1 MSVSLYQS
9 GVSGLLA
16 AQQQLA
22 TTGHNIANVNTD
34 GYNRQRA
41 DQNASVGLNNGN
53 NYIGGGTYIQDI
65 TRIYD
70 QFSHKEQLLNQ
81 SKLGNADSLNARLTQ
96 LDQVM
101 STSGNAVV
109 GSLDKF
115 YQALNG
121 VADNPN
127 DSGLRSIVLNQANTL
142 SNDFNQL
149 TSNFDSMTKAVNGEI
164 GQVANRI
171 SEISYELANLNK
183 SMTHSQSPSQGGQ
196 PNDLLDKRDQ
206 LVGELSQFTRVTT
219 ITDDNNQMTVMIGQG
234 TTLVAG
240 ITPMTLQVS
249 TGEPNAEKTTISL
262 VSNNSSVAI
271 NTSTLGG
278 SLAASFEFRDQH
290 LTQTRTEID
299 RLAMAISSTLND
311 SQASGL
317 DLNGLQGA
325 NIFTDINSTQLQQ
338 GRSLAHSSN
347 TGNTQAQITIT
358 DVSKLTTDEF
368 EVRFE
373 GGNFTLYN
381 LTSGSS
387 ENLGPPILP
396 SGGTH
401 KPSSPDYGFSF
412 VATGTPADG
421 DKFTIIPTKNSA
433 ALMQTTLT
441 DGNAIAAS
449 TAIGISPSTNNVS
462 DGKVEIVNVINP
474 QAAKGYDVTVDV
486 YQIATPPLP
495 APQVPT
501 FEYRVYNSGTP
512 PPAPTIVTDTYISGE
527 SPIIDIPAG
536 TPDFQIAISGDLVG
550 SGTNARET
558 FSIANAFGVGNGN
571 HAVAMAKTQEVGV
584 TNGGKET
591 FSKSLAVST
600 SVVGSKASNAELTAD
615 TAQALFTQAYNRNQS
630 TSGVNLDE
638 EAANL
643 LKFQQAYQAASQIIS
658 TANTIFDTILA
669 AVR

>member
-22 TTGHNIANVNTD
+22 TTGHNISNVNTD

-41 DQNASVGLNNGN
+41 DQSASLGLNSGN

-65 TRIYD
+65 TRLYD
-70 QFSHKEQLLNQ
+70 QFSYKEQVANQ
-81 SKLGNADSLNARLTQ
+81 SNLGNADSLNARLTQ

-101 STSGNAVV
+101 STSGQSVV

-127 DSGLRSIVLNQANTL
+127 DSGLRSIVLNQASIL

-149 TSNFDSMTKAVNGEI
+149 TNNFDTMSKSINGEI
-164 GQVANRI
+164 EQVASRI
-171 SEISYELANLNK
+171 SEISKELAKINETI
-183 SMTHSQSPSQGGQ
+183 MHSQQGGQ

-206 LVGELSQFTRVTT
+206 LIGELSEFTRVTT
-219 ITDDNNQMTVMIGQG
+219 VKDANNVMTVMIGQG

-240 ITPMTLQVS
+240 ITPMTLQV
-249 TGEPNAEKTTISL
+249 NAGDPDAQKTELRL
-262 VSNNSSVAI
+262 VSGSSSVALKG
-271 NTSTLGG
+271 STLGG
-278 SLAASFEFRDQH
+278 SLAASFEFRDEH
-290 LTQTRTEID
+290 LSQTRTDID

-311 SQASGL
+311 SQADGL
-317 DLNGLQGA
+317 DLNALQGA

-338 GRSLAHSSN
+338 SRVMVPSSN
-347 TGNTQAQITIT
+347 IGTTQPQVIIN
-358 DVSKLTTDEF
+358 DVSLLPTDEF

-381 LTSGSS
+381 LTTGDT
-387 ENLGPPILP
+387 ENLGGQGASVPASAPA
-396 SGGTH
+396 GTH
-401 KPSSPDYGFSF
+401 TSKYGFSF
-412 VATGTPADG
+412 IETGGSLQPG

-449 TAIGISPSTNNVS
+449 SAVDITPSDNNVS
-462 DGKVEIVNVINP
+462 AGSIDIVDMFDPVNA
-474 QAAKGYDVTVDV
+474 QAAMPMRIDVFEDAFGVFTYTITDKTNTTSAPITYTPPSEVIDL
-486 YQIATPPLP
+486 PPLP
-495 APQVPT
+495 STATFQVKISGKP
-501 FEYRVYNSGTP
+501 SGTGP
-512 PPAPTIVTDTYISGE
+512 NAPEQFFI
-527 SPIIDIPAG
+527 
-536 TPDFQIAISGDLVG
+536 GD
-550 SGTNARET
+550 
-558 FSIANAFGVGNGN
+558 AFGVGNGN

-600 SVVGSKASNAELTAD
+600 SVVGAKASNAELTAD

>member
-1 MSVSLYQS
+1 MSVSLYQT

-22 TTGHNIANVNTD
+22 TTGNNIANVNTE

-41 DQNASVGLNNGN
+41 EQNAA
-53 NYIGGGTYIQDI
+53 IGISTGSNFLGSGTYVQDI

-70 QFSHKEQLLNQ
+70 QFSYKEQIINQ
-81 SKLGNADSLNARLTQ
+81 SNLSNADSLNTRLTQ

-109 GSLDKF
+109 GSLNKF
-115 YQALNG
+115 YEALNG

-127 DSGLRSIVLNQANTL
+127 DSGLRSIVLNQASTL

-149 TSNFDSMTKAVNGEI
+149 TDNFDKMTKAVNGEI
-164 GQVANRI
+164 DQVANRV
-171 SEISYELANLNK
+171 SEISRELAKVNETVMQSQNL
-183 SMTHSQSPSQGGQ
+183 TQSGQ

-206 LVGELSQFTRVTT
+206 LIAELSEYTRVTT
-219 ITDDNNQMTVMIGQG
+219 VLDANGVMTVMVGQG

-240 ITPMTLQVS
+240 ITPLTLQVKA
-249 TGEPNAEKTTISL
+249 GDPDAKKTQLSL
-262 VSNNSSVAI
+262 VSSNSSVAL
-271 NTSTLGG
+271 NGTTLGG

-290 LTQTRTEID
+290 LNQTRTEID
-299 RLAMAISSTLND
+299 RLAMAVSSTLND

-325 NIFTDINSTQLQQ
+325 NIFTDINATQLQQ
-338 GRSLAHSSN
+338 GRVLAPASN
-347 TGNTQAQITIT
+347 AGTTQAQVTIN
-358 DVSKLTTDEF
+358 DVSLLPTDEF
-368 EVRFE
+368 EVRFN
-373 GGNFTLYN
+373 GTDFTLVN
-381 LTSGSS
+381 LTTGGS
-387 ENLGPPILP
+387 ENLGAPGAGAPA
-396 SGGTH
+396 GTH
-401 KPSSPDYGFSF
+401 TPSSPDYGFSF
-412 VATGTPADG
+412 VETGVPVAG
-421 DKFTIIPTKNSA
+421 DTFTIVPTKNSA
-433 ALMQTTLT
+433 GLMKATLT

-449 TAIGISPSTNNVS
+449 TAIAVTPSSNNVS
-462 DGKVEIVNVINP
+462 DGKIEITNVINP
-474 QAAKGYDVTVDV
+474 VAARAYDVTVDV
-486 YQIATPPLP
+486 YESAPGTFSYRVYDTSSPPPLP
-495 APQVPT
+495 
-501 FEYRVYNSGTP
+501 
-512 PPAPTIVTDTYISGE
+512 TIAAGSYAAGASAV
-527 SPIIDIPAG
+527 IDIPAG
-536 TPDFQIAISGDLVG
+536 TPDFQIEITGDLVG

-558 FSIANAFGVGNGN
+558 FTLGDAFGVGNSN
-571 HAVAMAKTQEVGV
+571 NAVAMAKTQEVGV

-591 FSKSLAVST
+591 FSESIAVST
-600 SVVGSKASNAELTAD
+600 SVVGGKASNADLVAD
-615 TAQALFTQAYNRNQS
+615 TAQALYTQAYNRNQA

>member
-1 MSVSLYQS
+1 MSVSLYQT

-22 TTGHNIANVNTD
+22 TTGNNISNVNTD
-34 GYNRQRA
+34 GYTRQRA
-41 DQNASVGLNNGN
+41 DQDAAIGMNNGN

-65 TRIYD
+65 TRLYD
-70 QFSHKEQLLNQ
+70 QFSHKEQLMNQ
-81 SKLGNADSLNARLTQ
+81 SNLGNADSLHARLTQ

-127 DSGLRSIVLNQANTL
+127 DPGLRSIVLNQANVL
-142 SNDFNQL
+142 SNDFNEL
-149 TSNFDSMTKAVNGEI
+149 AKNFDNMSKSVNGEI
-164 GQVANRI
+164 EQVASRV
-171 SEISYELANLNK
+171 SEISKELAKINETI
-183 SMTHSQSPSQGGQ
+183 MQSQTPTQAGQ

-206 LVGELSQFTRVTT
+206 LIGELSEYTRVTT
-219 ITDDNNQMTVMIGQG
+219 VKDANNVMTVMIGQG

-240 ITPMTLQVS
+240 ITPMTLQV
-249 TGEPNAEKTTISL
+249 NAGDPDAQKTELRL
-262 VSNNSSVAI
+262 VSGSSSVAL
-271 NTSTLGG
+271 NGSTLGG
-278 SLAASFEFRDQH
+278 SLAANFEFRDEH
-290 LTQTRTEID
+290 LSQTRTEID

-317 DLNGLQGA
+317 DLNELQGA

-338 GRSLAHSSN
+338 GRVLAHSTNSA
-347 TGNTQAQITIT
+347 TSTTQAQITIN
-358 DVSKLTTDEF
+358 DVSKLPTDEF

-381 LTSGSS
+381 LTTGENEVLGAPGSGT
-387 ENLGPPILP
+387 PA
-396 SGGTH
+396 GTH
-401 KPSSPDYGFSF
+401 TPSSPDYGFSF
-412 VATGTPADG
+412 VETGTPTAG

-433 ALMQTTLT
+433 ALMQTTLS

-449 TAIGISPSTNNVS
+449 TAVGVTPSSNNVS
-462 DGKVEIVNVINP
+462 DGKVEITKVTDP
-474 QAAKGYDVTVDV
+474 EAAKAYDITVDV
-486 YQIATPPLP
+486 YES
-495 APQVPT
+495 APGT
-501 FEYRVYNSGTP
+501 FSYRVFNTATP
-512 PPAPTIVTDTYISGE
+512 PPAPTIAAGSYAAGASAV
-527 SPIIDIPAG
+527 IDIPAG
-536 TPDFQIAISGDLVG
+536 TPDFQIEIKGDLTG
-550 SGTNARET
+550 TGTNARET
-558 FSIANAFGVGNGN
+558 FAIGNAFGVGNGN
-571 HAVAMAKTQEVGV
+571 HAVVMAKTQEVGV
-584 TNGGKET
+584 TNDGKET

-600 SVVGSKASNAELTAD
+600 SVVGSKASNANLTAD
-615 TAQALFTQAYNRNQS
+615 TAQALFTQAYNRNQA

-643 LKFQQAYQAASQIIS
+643 LKYQQAYQAASQIIS
-658 TANTIFDTILA
+658 TANTLFDTILS

>member
-1 MSVSLYQS
+1 MSVNLYQT

-22 TTGHNIANVNTD
+22 TTGNNIANVNTE

-41 DQNASVGLNNGN
+41 EQSASVGLNNGS

-65 TRIYD
+65 TRLYD
-70 QFSHKEQLLNQ
+70 QFSYKEQVMNQ
-81 SKLGNADSLNARLTQ
+81 SNLSNADSLNARLTQ

-109 GSLDKF
+109 GSLNKF
-115 YQALNG
+115 YEAVNG

-127 DSGLRSIVLNQANTL
+127 DSGLRSIVLNQASTL

-149 TSNFDSMTKAVNGEI
+149 TDNFDKMTKAVNGEI
-164 GQVANRI
+164 DQVANRV
-171 SEISYELANLNK
+171 SEISRELAKVNETVMQSQNL
-183 SMTHSQSPSQGGQ
+183 TQSGQ

-206 LVGELSQFTRVTT
+206 LIAELSEYTRVTT
-219 ITDDNNQMTVMIGQG
+219 VLDANGVMTVMVGQG

-240 ITPMTLQVS
+240 ITPLTLQVRA
-249 TGEPNAEKTTISL
+249 GDPDAKKTQLSL
-262 VSNNSSVAI
+262 VSGNSSVAL
-271 NTSTLGG
+271 NGATLGG

-290 LTQTRTEID
+290 LNQTRTEID
-299 RLAMAISSTLND
+299 RLAMAVSSTLND

-325 NIFTDINSTQLQQ
+325 NIFTDINATQLQQ
-338 GRSLAHSSN
+338 GRVLAPASN
-347 TGNTQAQITIT
+347 AGTTQAQVTIN
-358 DVSKLTTDEF
+358 DVSLLPTDEF
-368 EVRFE
+368 EVRFN
-373 GGNFTLYN
+373 GTDFTLVN
-381 LTSGSS
+381 LTTGGS
-387 ENLGPPILP
+387 ENLGAPGAGTPA
-396 SGGTH
+396 GTH
-401 KPSSPDYGFSF
+401 TPSSPDYGFSF
-412 VATGTPADG
+412 VETGVPVAG
-421 DKFTIIPTKNSA
+421 DTFTIVPTKNSA
-433 ALMQTTLT
+433 ALMKATLT

-449 TAIGISPSTNNVS
+449 TAIAVTPSSNNVS
-462 DGKVEIVNVINP
+462 DGKIEITNVINP
-474 QAAKGYDVTVDV
+474 VAARAYDVTVDV
-486 YQIATPPLP
+486 YES
-495 APQVPT
+495 APGT
-501 FEYRVYNSGTP
+501 FSYRVFNTVTP
-512 PPAPTIVTDTYISGE
+512 PPAPTIAAGSYAAGASAV
-527 SPIIDIPAG
+527 IDIPAG
-536 TPDFQIAISGDLVG
+536 TPDFQIEITGDLVG

-558 FSIANAFGVGNGN
+558 FTLGDAFGVGNSN
-571 HAVAMAKTQEVGV
+571 NAVAMAKTQEVGV

-591 FSKSLAVST
+591 FSESIAVST
-600 SVVGSKASNAELTAD
+600 SVVGGKASNADLVAD
-615 TAQALFTQAYNRNQS
+615 TAQALYTQAYNRNQA

>member
-1 MSVSLYQS
+1 MTVSLYQT

-41 DQNASVGLNNGN
+41 EQNASLGLNNGS
-53 NYIGGGTYIQDI
+53 NYIGAGTYIQDI
-65 TRIYD
+65 TRLYD
-70 QFSHKEQLLNQ
+70 QFSHKEQLLTQ
-81 SKLGNADSLNARLTQ
+81 SSLGNADSLQARLTQ

-127 DSGLRSIVLNQANTL
+127 DTGLRSIVINQANIL
-142 SNDFNQL
+142 SNDFNEL
-149 TSNFDSMTKAVNGEI
+149 TNNFDNMTNAVNGEI
-164 GQVANRI
+164 EQVANRI
-171 SEISYELANLNK
+171 SEISVELAKLNETI
-183 SMTHSQSPSQGGQ
+183 MYSQNPSQGGQ

-206 LVGELSQFTRVTT
+206 LIGELSQFTRVTT
-219 ITDDNNQMTVMIGQG
+219 IQDANNVMTVMIGQG

-240 ITPMTLQVS
+240 ITPMTLRVTAGDPDAQ
-249 TGEPNAEKTTISL
+249 KTQLSL

-271 NTSTLGG
+271 KASTLGG
-278 SLAASFEFRDQH
+278 SLGASFEFRDEH

-299 RLAMAISSTLND
+299 RLAMAISFTLND

-325 NIFTDINSTQLQQ
+325 NIFTDINTTELQQ
-338 GRSLAHSSN
+338 GRVLVPASN
-347 TGNTQAQITIT
+347 TGTTQAQVTIN
-358 DVSKLTTDEF
+358 DVSLLPTDEF
-368 EVRFE
+368 EVRFD
-373 GGNFTLYN
+373 GTDFTLYN
-381 LTSGSS
+381 LTSGAS
-387 ENLGPPILP
+387 ENLGAPGAGVPA
-396 SGGTH
+396 GTH
-401 KPSSPDYGFSF
+401 TPTSPDYGFSF
-412 VATGTPADG
+412 VETGVPVAG
-421 DKFTIIPTKNSA
+421 DTFTIIPTKDSA
-433 ALMQTTLT
+433 ALMKTTLT

-449 TAIGISPSTNNVS
+449 TAIAVTPSSNNVS
-462 DGKVEIVNVINP
+462 EGKVEITNVINP
-474 QAAKGYDVTVDV
+474 VAAQGYNVTVDV
-486 YQIATPPLP
+486 YES
-495 APQVPT
+495 APGT
-501 FEYRVYNSGTP
+501 FSYRVYDTATP
-512 PPAPTIVTDTYISGE
+512 PPAPTIAAGTYAPGASVL
-527 SPIIDIPAG
+527 IDIPAG
-536 TPDFQIAISGDLVG
+536 TPDFQIEISGDLVG

-558 FSIANAFGVGNGN
+558 FTLGDAFGVGNGN
-571 HAVAMAKTQEVGV
+571 NAVVMAKTQEVGV
-584 TNGGKET
+584 TNGGRET

-600 SVVGSKASNAELTAD
+600 AVVGAKASNADLTAD
-615 TAQALFTQAYNRNQS
+615 TAQALFTQAYNRNQA

-643 LKFQQAYQAASQIIS
+643 MKFQQAYQAASQIIS
-658 TANTIFDTILA
+658 TANTLFDTILA